1 MNALNTP
8 SPATDD
14 TARLPVGGAFVRLS
28 AAELRSFLE
37 LGASQLE
44 AAIKEADGRVNALTQ
59 SVTAVAAHSA
69 SLERLSRELEES
81 QGEAAV
87 AVRHEVAQVA
97 REMAAATQSAI
108 MSLQFYDKMI
118 QRLTHVRDGLAI
130 PAESVERAPASGS
143 AAWETLLDRVRS
155 RYSMVEERV
164 LFDFLIRGTGPDQML
179 RALTDLRAASSGGK
193 LDLF

>member
-1 MNALNTP
+1 MEALNTTT
-8 SPATDD
+8 AGLDD
-14 TARLPVGGAFVRLS
+14 TARLPVGGSFAQLS

-44 AAIKEADGRVNALTQ
+44 AAIKEADSRVNALTQ
-59 SVTAVAAHSA
+59 AVTEVAAHSA
-69 SLERLSRELEES
+69 TLERLSKVL
-81 QGEAAV
+81 EAAEGD
-87 AVRHEVAQVA
+87 AALAARHEVAEVSKA
-97 REMAAATQSAI
+97 MAAATQSAVI
-108 MSLQFYDKMI
+108 SLQFYDKMI

-130 PAESVERAPASGS
+130 PAESVARAPVNGS
-143 AAWETLLDRVRS
+143 AAWEALLDRVRS

-179 RALTDLRAASSGGK
+179 RALTDLRAAGSGGK